1 MKEMVA
7 AVKEERADSENLRVA
22 NCQWSG
28 QVPWPL
34 TVCAYARSC
43 GNRTVREFLLW
54 CAIQSRCLQV
64 SEEYR
69 VSGAVVCGLIRQVWH
84 HQNAVKNV
92 NVSLFILKILC
103 LGLTNCTNN
112 IDFDSCKL
120 QPYRPKHVR
129 KGF

>member
-1 MKEMVA
+1 VHTQDLVA
-7 AVKEERADSENLRVA
+7 IERSE
-22 NCQWSG
+22 SFF
-28 QVPWPL
+28 
-34 TVCAYARSC
+34 C
-43 GNRTVREFLLW
+43 GVLSSHDAFKFQKN
-54 CAIQSRCLQV
+54 
-64 SEEYR
+64 R

-84 HQNAVKNV
+84 RQNAVKNV